1 MIKEIL
7 EKFNNFAIYGTLVLI
22 FLCFIFYNILF
33 LAGDPNRKSELRLY
47 DVLVFI
53 IITIVVVNIVLVI
66 FSYISTKNKKGIYGS
81 RGIEGAPGEKGEV
94 GTCNTDCGKKVCI
107 GVVLEEN
114 NKYLNK
120 LLHGITSEYIP
131 FSNYLD
137 EKIEK
142 VTFNDT
148 INNVVVDRKTR
159 LPSKFNDRALAIYSN
174 DSLDFKEGDSIIY
187 IDFGIHTNTDDKFPK
202 TNLGS
207 LKVKENFFVK
217 ITKTSGEEIILKP
230 GEYDRLE
237 LDEKNLDKTDNIEK
251 IVIET
256 EIQNKFLIN
265 KLNKICHSDNYQ
277 KMLERPGKR
286 KINEKKLI
294 EYITD
299 ITKKWIKELFNYRIN
314 LTKNGEKVTVY
325 AGLRFLLEPNFK
337 IEMLKNYKDSAGK
350 TVDNPFYT
358 YKPSPDDDTK
368 FIESKGEILKFDIWN
383 WSEQYY
389 TNKPVITK
397 CFNKK
402 NLPKDEQPPV
412 SIMSTND
419 YIPIYTGVTSPDL
432 YNVATCPYGQ
442 LNDDTGIPTN
452 PKEKT
457 HCIYLEPNVTFD
469 INEDGESV
477 QHIEYSKKLTRAW
490 KDKKVYKPENEVS
503 LYHPKHFTDKQ
514 GRKFF
519 PVGSVWTGTNDINKP
534 KFSDHTPESDSACS
548 AHGKYGPKKETIL
561 VSGDVKPPLSYNL
574 LWSSDDI
581 NVEIKA
587 DVKIKGAVFY
597 KGKDQGGDNYQLPN
611 NIYTKLNFKKIVPG
625 GESCVVK
632 PNNLL
637 RIDYIEDDG
646 LKGFDE
652 FVTGGYNFDNYR
664 QYNKIDY
671 KFQFIPSTAKTYER
685 NFPPIKNGAT
695 FYLLSLNYNNQE
707 FHFLRDVNGRG
718 EITTTPPHNPVEL
731 FQHANYKGLQ
741 LNFGTGP
748 SKVGALFDRASS
760 FKIAIGYWV
769 TFCDWNSGSTVS
781 QCSTHWHPSR
791 STEKRTV
798 YGPRDASWIEQVGLE
813 NDNLDFV
820 NVNQIP
826 DLYFYGSRQNH
837 NNMKMTVLYKGDYY
851 FSIKSGNG
859 RFLNLKNGINFTS
872 ADEDTLEFYE
882 HTRGSIC
889 IRSITFNKILY
900 FDSTGKAEAKPFTPY
915 IDLADK
921 VTLGE
926 VKNQFIYFADNENQ
940 YLQDNGEGRDIIFS
954 ETEQNPFQRHTVKY
968 YKNDAFTI
976 KGLKSYSF
984 LTAGDDNTV
993 KFLNKEVGDSELFM
1007 FYGAGSIPYKTDGIP
1022 LTETEVFIKSY
1033 KYNKYLKIQNGKLV
1047 LGSENKLRATPFK
1060 VIIEEIDESLQKPP
1074 YTNAKV
1080 WRPVDPPGYRCL
1092 GDVVTKSNESPSN
1105 GENTSSIM
1113 CVPESCVE
1121 EVPIINKFYHNNDLK
1136 VEINTITSDMDIVVK
1151 KEIKQKPMEL
1161 YNSGASGA
1169 YEENKHRE
1177 EQDYEDDGGHNL
1189 FRFSENG
1196 LPNKNLGLKVNRS
1209 CLKNRT
1215 MKNVQPKNANNV
1227 LNMIDTEREHYKK
1240 TGNYFK
1246 YPLDAYIENR
1256 RVDDVSKIINENKS
1270 YYLQYASE
1278 KPLSTKQIEQNKQ
1291 KIEGSPKARGDG
1303 LYFIKASGKDRNEF
1317 DNCLVVE
1324 NGQLVRSD
1332 ICNMANKNHLWE
1344 LMDFKK
1350 FNEEDAKFGHGD
1362 KTEIELRSLGS
1373 ENKCFQ
1379 QTYNDKGIIKEALVN
1394 CKLPTVEDDKK
1405 KFSWMY
1411 RSIDSND
1418 SIDSFEEASS

>member
-7 EKFNNFAIYGTLVLI
+7 EKFNNFAIYGTIVLI

-53 IITIVVVNIVLVI
+53 IIAIVVINIIMVL
-66 FSYISTKNKKGIYGS
+66 FSYLSTKNKKGIYGS
-81 RGIEGAPGEKGEV
+81 KGIQGAPGEKGEV
-94 GTCNTDCGKKVCI
+94 GVCNTDCGKKVCI

-120 LLHGITSEYIP
+120 LLYEITDDYIP

-137 EKIEK
+137 DKIEK

-159 LPSKFNDRALAIYSN
+159 IPPKYNDRALAIYTN
-174 DSLDFKEGDSIIY
+174 DNLDFKEGDSITY
-187 IDFGIHTNTDDKFPK
+187 IDFGLHSNENDKFPK
-202 TNLGS
+202 TNVGS

-217 ITKTSGEEIILKP
+217 IVKSSGEEVILKP

-237 LDEKNLDKTDNIEK
+237 LDEKNLDKADNIEK

-256 EIQNKFLIN
+256 EIQNKFFIN

-277 KMLERPGKR
+277 KMLERPGEK
-286 KINEKKLI
+286 KLNEKKLI
-294 EYITD
+294 QYVTD
-299 ITKKWIKELFNYRIN
+299 ITKKWVKELYHYRIN
-314 LTKNGEKVTVY
+314 LTKNGEKVTVF

-337 IEMLKNYKDSAGK
+337 IEMFKNYKDSSGK
-350 TVDNPFYT
+350 TIDNPFYT

-368 FIESKGEILKFDIWN
+368 FLESKGEILKYDIWN

-402 NLPKDEQPPV
+402 NLPDDEEPPV
-412 SIMSTND
+412 SIMNTND
-419 YIPIYTGVTSPDL
+419 YIPIYSSQTSPDL
-432 YNVATCPYGQ
+432 YNVASCPYGQ
-442 LNDDTGIPTN
+442 LNDDKGLPTN

-469 INEDGESV
+469 MNEDGESI
-477 QHIEYSKKLTRAW
+477 QHIEYSKKLTRVW
-490 KDKKVYKPENEVS
+490 KDKKVYPPEQPVS
-503 LYHPKHFTDKQ
+503 LYHPKHFTDKK
-514 GRKFF
+514 GRKYY

-534 KFSDHTPESDSACS
+534 KFADHTPSSDSACS
-548 AHGKYGPKKETIL
+548 THGKFGPKKETIL

-574 LWSSDDI
+574 LWSSNDL
-581 NVEIKA
+581 NVEIKE

-597 KGKDQGGDNYQLPN
+597 KGTNQSDENYQLPN
-611 NIYTKLNFKKIVPG
+611 NFYTKLQFKKIVPNA
-625 GESCVVK
+625 ESVVVK

-637 RIDYIEDDG
+637 KIDYVEDDG
-646 LKGFDE
+646 TTGFDE
-652 FVTGGYNFDNYR
+652 FVSGGVNFDNYR

-671 KFQFIPSTAKTYER
+671 KFQFIPSTAKTFER

-695 FYLLSLNYNNQE
+695 FYLLSLNYNDQS
-707 FHFLRDVNGRG
+707 FHFLRDVNGKG
-718 EITTTPPHNPVEL
+718 EITITPPHNPVEL
-731 FQHANYKGLQ
+731 FQHPNYKGLQ
-741 LNFGTGP
+741 LNFGVGP
-748 SKVGALFDRASS
+748 SKVGRLFDRASS

-769 TFCDWNSGSTVS
+769 TFCDWNGGSTVS

-798 YGPRDASWIEQVGLE
+798 YGPRNANWIEQVGLE

-820 NVNQIP
+820 NVNQTP
-826 DLYFYGSRQNH
+826 DLYFYGSQENH

-859 RFLNLKNGINFTS
+859 RFLNLKNGINFTDS
-872 ADEDTLEFYE
+872 DEDTLEFYE

-889 IRSITFNKILY
+889 IRSVTFNKILY
-900 FDSTGKAEAKPFTPY
+900 FDSQGISEAKPYTPY

-940 YLQDNGEGRDIIFS
+940 FLQDNGEARDIIFS

-976 KGLKSYSF
+976 KGLKSFCF
-984 LTAGDDNTV
+984 LTAGDDNSV
-993 KFLNKEVGDSELFM
+993 KFLNKEAGDSELFM
-1007 FYGAGSIPYKTDGIP
+1007 FYGEGSIPYKTDGIP
-1022 LTETEVFIKSY
+1022 KTETEVFIKSY
-1033 KYNKYLKIQNGKLV
+1033 RYNKYLKIENGKLV
-1047 LGSENKLRATPFK
+1047 LGSENKLASTPFK
-1060 VIIEEIDESLQKPP
+1060 VIVEEIDESLQKPP
-1074 YTNAKV
+1074 YSDVKI
-1080 WRPVDPPGYRCL
+1080 WRPVDPPGYKCL
-1092 GDVVTKSNESPSN
+1092 GDVVTKSNEAPSN
-1105 GENTSSIM
+1105 GETNSSIM
-1113 CVPESCVE
+1113 CVPDSCVE
-1121 EVPIINKFYHNNDLK
+1121 EVPILNKFYKNNDIK
-1136 VEINTITSDMDIVVK
+1136 VEINAMTSDMDVVVK

-1161 YNSGASGA
+1161 YSSGTLGA
-1169 YEENKHRE
+1169 FEENKHRE

-1196 LPNKNLGLKVNRS
+1196 IPNKNLGLKINRS

-1227 LNMIDTEREHYKK
+1227 LNMIDTDREDYKK
-1240 TGNYFK
+1240 TGSYFK

-1256 RVDDVSKIINENKS
+1256 RVDDVNKIIEENKS

-1278 KPLSTKQIEQNKQ
+1278 KPLSTKQIEQNSQ
-1291 KIEGSPKARGDG
+1291 KIEGSPKVRGDG
-1303 LYFIKASGKDRNEF
+1303 LYFIKTSGKDRNEF

-1332 ICNMANKNHLWE
+1332 ICNMANKNHVWE
-1344 LMDFKK
+1344 LMDFRK
-1350 FNEEDAKFGHGD
+1350 FNEEDSKFGHND
-1362 KTEIELRSLGS
+1362 KTEIELRSLGT

-1379 QTYNDKGIIKEALVN
+1379 QTYDDKGIIQEALVN
-1394 CKLPTVEDDKK
+1394 CKLPSVEDDKK

-1411 RSIDSND
+1411 RTIDSND